1 MSVHLIEIHDAGV
14 RVLLDGK
21 VVCASPGVAV
31 IEKSEVIVGRAAEA
45 RAHFEP
51 RAVNTRF
58 WQQLNETPLRQKNRK
73 CRHHA
78 DLAYHHLS
86 AVLAEAG
93 RPDEAIIAVPSTFEP
108 QQLALLLGIAAACGL
123 RVSGLV
129 DYAVAALAGTAAPG
143 AYAVAE
149 LYQHHAAVT
158 SVRVGE
164 KVRREAVVSID
175 QSGLSRIHEACVDLI
190 ADAFLEQSRFDPLH
204 EAATEQLLYTHL
216 PGWLNEA
223 RTAGELSLAIEYD
236 GARFAARIPVRE
248 ILRITEMVLAPVAE
262 AVPSDSMLVLAPW
275 LARQPGAVSHLP
287 DSITLPENAVQIG
300 TSQHRLAL
308 GTGKDGVAFTL
319 ELPRTTKPT
328 LESRASE
335 SVPHVNRAA
344 RGATH
349 PTHVLGG
356 AIAHALTPEPL
367 NLSADGKISRAGAQP
382 VPCSLAM
389 EGPLARLKVSSGSVL
404 VNGRHVADDCTVL
417 AGDRI
422 SFDGGQAAFMAIR
435 VED

>member
-1 MSVHLIEIHDAGV
+1 MSLHLIEIHDAGV
-14 RVLLDGK
+14 RVLLGGK
-21 VVCASPGVAV
+21 VLCVSPGVAV
-31 IEKSEVIVGRAAEA
+31 IEKSEVIVGLAAEA

-51 RAVNTRF
+51 RAANTRF

-93 RPDEAIIAVPSTFEP
+93 RPDEAIFAVPSTFEP

-123 RVSGLV
+123 HVSGLV

-143 AYAVAE
+143 AYAIAE

-164 KVRREAVVSID
+164 TVRREGVATID

-262 AVPSDSMLVLAPW
+262 AVPSDANLVLAPW
-275 LARQPGAVSHLP
+275 LARQPGAISHLP
-287 DSITLPENAVQIG
+287 TSITLPDNAVQLG
-300 TSQHRLAL
+300 MTEHRLAL
-308 GTGKDGVAFTL
+308 GTGKDGVTFTL

-328 LESRASE
+328 LKSAASE
-335 SVPHVNRAA
+335 SIPQDNRAA
-344 RGATH
+344 RGATQ

-356 AIAHALTPEPL
+356 AVAHALTPEPL
-367 NLSADGKISRAGAQP
+367 NLSADGTIFRSGVHSA
-382 VPCSLAM
+382 PCSIAI
-389 EGPLARLKVSSGSVL
+389 EGEFARLKVSGSNVL
-404 VNGRHVADDCTVL
+404 VNGRHVATGCTL
-417 AGDRI
+417 MAGDRI
-422 SFDGGQAAFMAIR
+422 SFNGGRTTFMAIR